1 MLDIKAQT
9 LMTVAET
16 GNYTKAA
23 ARLNLTQPAVSHHIQ
38 LLEKELHA
46 KLFVYRHGE
55 MKLTPEGEIALKC
68 ARRMKAL
75 YENLQYEITD
85 AEKHQTKVRVGIT
98 HTAESNLVA
107 EVLAKYTNE
116 NPGMIIQIATHT
128 INILYSMLDN
138 YELDLAIV
146 EGRPTNP
153 NMRSLLLGTD
163 YLVCVVPINHPLASK
178 SMVTLDDLKKE
189 NLILRSAK
197 SSTRNLF
204 NSGLISLNESID
216 DFNVILEVDNIAT
229 IKDLIIKNFGISI
242 LANSTCIEE
251 VRRKKIVALPVE
263 NLSMIREINIVYQKD
278 FEHMEMLSSLMSLY
292 QQATHEEQ
300 SSYSAAV

>member
-16 GNYTKAA
+16 GNFTKAA
-23 ARLNLTQPAVSHHIQ
+23 ERLNLTQPAVSHHIQ
-38 LLEKELHA
+38 LLEKELHT
-46 KLFVYRHGE
+46 KLFVHTGGK

-75 YENLQYEITD
+75 YENLQYDIVD
-85 AEKHQTKVRVGIT
+85 LAKHQSKVRVGIT

-146 EGRPTNP
+146 EGRPSNP
-153 NMRSLLLGTD
+153 NLCSLLLGTD
-163 YLVCVVPINHPLASK
+163 FLVCAVPINHPLASK
-178 SMVTLDDLKKE
+178 SMVTLNDLKKE

-204 NSGLISLNESID
+204 NSSLISLNESIN

-229 IKDLIIKNFGISI
+229 IKDLIMKNFGISI
-242 LANSTCIEE
+242 LANSTCIDE
-251 VRRKKIVALPVE
+251 VNRKKMVALPIE

-278 FEHMEMLSSLMSLY
+278 FDHTEMLSSIMSLY
-292 QQATHEEQ
+292 TQATHEEQ
-300 SSYSAAV
+300 KTYRTSE

>member
-23 ARLNLTQPAVSHHIQ
+23 ERLNLTQPAVSHHIHA
-38 LLEKELHA
+38 LEKELHA
-46 KLFVYRHGE
+46 KLFVHSKGE
-55 MKLTPEGEIALKC
+55 MKLTEEGEIALKC

-75 YENLQYEITD
+75 YENLQYEIID
-85 AEKHQTKVRVGIT
+85 LEKHQSKVRVGIT

-146 EGRPTNP
+146 EGRPSNP
-153 NMRSLLLGTD
+153 NLRSLLLGTD

-178 SMVTLDDLKKE
+178 SMVTLEDLKKE

-197 SSTRNLF
+197 SNTRNLF
-204 NSGLISLNESID
+204 NSSLVSLNESIN

-229 IKDLIIKNFGISI
+229 IKDLIMKNFGISI
-242 LANSTCIEE
+242 LANSTVIEE
-251 VRRKKIVALPVE
+251 VRRKKIAALPIE

-278 FEHMEMLSSLMSLY
+278 FDHTEMLSSIMSLY
-292 QQATHEEQ
+292 SQAVHEEQ
-300 SSYSAAV
+300 KTYRTVE